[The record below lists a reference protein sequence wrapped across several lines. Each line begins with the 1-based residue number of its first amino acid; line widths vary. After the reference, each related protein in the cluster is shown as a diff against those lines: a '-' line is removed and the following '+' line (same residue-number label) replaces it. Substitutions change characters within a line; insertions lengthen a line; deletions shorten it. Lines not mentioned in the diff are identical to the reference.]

1 MGDLKVIKHFEVQP
15 NIAVHKL
22 WCEQQIAEKEARVK
36 RLEVDAEEIIKGR
49 LKGMQADIL
58 MLKREIA
65 ALYDK
70 ADRLEQYNV
79 EDVVD
84 IQKITHKEQGE

>member
-1 MGDLKVIKHFEVQP
+1 MGDLKVVKHFEVQP
-15 NIAVHKL
+15 NVAVQKL

-36 RLEVDAEEIIKGR
+36 RLEIDAEEIIRGR
-49 LKGMQADIL
+49 LKGLQADVL

-70 ADRLEQYNV
+70 ADRLEQYNA

-84 IQKITHKEQGE
+84 IQKITHKIEGE